1 MLDPLLDSAETKMNV
16 KDNTRMIIAQSDGA
30 GPPEKLL
37 GGGGVKGP
45 CVHSFCRLGES
56 SLPVLPLP
64 PRPLGF
70 PAKAGLKQVSPA
82 SHRML

>member
-1 MLDPLLDSAETKMNV
+1 MLDTLLDSAETKMNV
-16 KDNTRMIIAQSDGA
+16 KDNTQIIIAQSDRA
-30 GPPEKLL
+30 GHPEKLL
-37 GGGGVKGP
+37 ERGGVKEP

-82 SHRML
+82 SYRIL